1 MHPSSCRIS
10 STNRM
15 TTTSCTENMWAKLLR
30 LLKCCSNVAWAKK
43 HVQRAERQFLKK
55 NTCHLVNQHGNG
67 TKTLSGMYFQLK
79 VELPLPSCFIR
90 LYFAKGWK
98 SWTYYSFYSRLLF
111 FFVTPFFPK
120 TNSDSTNSL
129 WTFESR
135 NANCTPCCVTMSKSL
150 WIVPLVPLA
159 AEGVARTGVGT
170 VGFTV
175 PEDVSLDWRRTGVR
189 GRGAKAMGGRG
200 QTSHQSWMAEDL
212 SIQKSSCCRFVVFF
226 QTYAGNSV
234 ILTSV
239 YVIASWYYRYNCQH
253 THHTV

>member
-15 TTTSCTENMWAKLLR
+15 TSTPCDRKHVSSLLR
-30 LLKCCSNVAWAKK
+30 LLTCCSNVAWAKEACSASWKAFLEKK
-43 HVQRAERQFLKK
+43 HMLS
-55 NTCHLVNQHGNG
+55 VNQHGNG
-67 TKTLSGMYFQLK
+67 TKTLSGMYFHLK
-79 VELPLPSCFIR
+79 VELPLPSCLIG

-98 SWTYYSFYSRLLF
+98 SWTYYYSFYSRLLIF
-111 FFVTPFFPK
+111 FLSPRFFLK
-120 TNSDSTNSL
+120 KNSDSSNSL

-159 AEGVARTGVGT
+159 TAEGVARTGVGT

-189 GRGAKAMGGRG
+189 GRGAKAMGDVWRHIKAGWLKIWV
-200 QTSHQSWMAEDL
+200 S
-212 SIQKSSCCRFVVFF
+212 KSQVVV
-226 QTYAGNSV
+226 G
-234 ILTSV
+234 L
-239 YVIASWYYRYNCQH
+239 
-253 THHTV
+253 